1 MDAGQKKVVL
11 NAEEVKEMEAKYNY
25 FALIEIMLSNLKIM
39 DREVSNLV
47 HALGSNDNLKNED
60 DIWRVVYNLD
70 YRIFTLSE
78 ILVKRY
84 KKSKTQFSSTSREYG
99 GTRN

>member
-47 HALGSNDNLKNED
+47 YALGSNDNLKNED
-60 DIWRVVYNLD
+60 DIWRLVYNLD

-78 ILVKRY
+78 ILVKHY
-84 KKSKTQFSSTSREYG
+84 KKSKTQLNSNTKKPL
-99 GTRN
+99 

>member
-1 MDAGQKKVVL
+1 
-11 NAEEVKEMEAKYNY
+11 MEAKYNY
-25 FALIEIMLSNLKIM
+25 FALIEIMLSTLKIM

-78 ILVKRY
+78 ILVKHY
-84 KKSKTQFSSTSREYG
+84 KKSKTQLNSNTKKPL
-99 GTRN
+99 

>member
-47 HALGSNDNLKNED
+47 HALGANDNLKNED
-60 DIWRVVYNLD
+60 DIWRVVSNLD

-78 ILVKRY
+78 ILVKHY
-84 KKSKTQFSSTSREYG
+84 KKSKTQLNSNTKKSL
-99 GTRN
+99 

>member
-1 MDAGQKKVVL
+1 
-11 NAEEVKEMEAKYNY
+11 MEAKYNY
-25 FALIEIMLSNLKIM
+25 FALIEIMLSTLKIM
-39 DREVSNLV
+39 DRDVSNLV

-78 ILVKRY
+78 ILVKHY
-84 KKSKTQFSSTSREYG
+84 KKSKTQLNSNTEKPL
-99 GTRN
+99 

>member
-1 MDAGQKKVVL
+1 
-11 NAEEVKEMEAKYNY
+11 MEAKYNY

-60 DIWRVVYNLD
+60 DIWRLVYNLD

-78 ILVKRY
+78 ILVKHY
-84 KKSKTQFSSTSREYG
+84 KKSKTQLNSNTKKPL
-99 GTRN
+99 

>member
-47 HALGSNDNLKNED
+47 YALGANDNLKNED
-60 DIWRVVYNLD
+60 DIWRVVSNLD

-78 ILVKRY
+78 ILVKHY
-84 KKSKTQFSSTSREYG
+84 KKSKTQLNSNTKKSL
-99 GTRN
+99 

>member
-47 HALGSNDNLKNED
+47 YALGANDNLKNED
-60 DIWRVVYNLD
+60 DIWRVVSNLD

-78 ILVKRY
+78 ILVKHY
-84 KKSKTQFSSTSREYG
+84 KKSKTQLNSNTKK
-99 GTRN
+99 TL

>member
-1 MDAGQKKVVL
+1 M
-11 NAEEVKEMEAKYNY
+11 MEAKYNY
-25 FALIEIMLSNLKIM
+25 FALIEIMLSTLKIM

-78 ILVKRY
+78 ILVKHY
-84 KKSKTQFSSTSREYG
+84 KKSKTQLNSNTKKPL
-99 GTRN
+99 

>member
-1 MDAGQKKVVL
+1 
-11 NAEEVKEMEAKYNY
+11 MEAKYNY
-25 FALIEIMLSNLKIM
+25 FALIEIMLSTLKIM

-47 HALGSNDNLKNED
+47 HALGANDNLKNED

-84 KKSKTQFSSTSREYG
+84 KKSKTQFCSTSE
-99 GTRN
+99 NMAEQEIKKEEVKND

>member
-1 MDAGQKKVVL
+1 MDAGQDAGQKKVVL

-47 HALGSNDNLKNED
+47 YALGANDNLKNED
-60 DIWRVVYNLD
+60 DIWRVVSNLD

-78 ILVKRY
+78 ILVKHY
-84 KKSKTQFSSTSREYG
+84 KKSKTQLNSNTKKSL
-99 GTRN
+99 

>member
-47 HALGSNDNLKNED
+47 HALGANDNLKNED

-78 ILVKRY
+78 ILVKHY
-84 KKSKTQFSSTSREYG
+84 KKSKTQLNSNTKK
-99 GTRN
+99 TL

>member
-1 MDAGQKKVVL
+1 
-11 NAEEVKEMEAKYNY
+11 MEAKYNY
-25 FALIEIMLSNLKIM
+25 FALIEMMLSTLKIM

-78 ILVKRY
+78 ILVKHY
-84 KKSKTQFSSTSREYG
+84 KKSKTQLNSNTKKPL
-99 GTRN
+99 